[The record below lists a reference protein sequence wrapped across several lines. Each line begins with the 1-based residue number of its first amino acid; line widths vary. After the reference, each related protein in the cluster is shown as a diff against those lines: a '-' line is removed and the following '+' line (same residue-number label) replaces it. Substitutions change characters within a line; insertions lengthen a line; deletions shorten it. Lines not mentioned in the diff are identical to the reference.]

1 MSHPASTASVL
12 TELLTAQG
20 RTVREGQAAAAAH
33 IDSGDQHV
41 AAMCPTG
48 VGKSALAVAV
58 SVARKGGVIAVNS
71 NGLVAQYVAEI
82 PEWEEA
88 LGVSIAPLV
97 GSAHY
102 WCPVASPTLA
112 GLPSEAKDHVVRT
125 GSFIGSGVEKSVY
138 SGHSLAALAPVADE
152 EDDTKTVSPCTDC
165 KVRVLGSCPLWNARK
180 AAADADVVVTNATVL
195 GLSIS
200 GVTPW
205 SRAIRRPV
213 IVLDE
218 ADSCRE
224 PIASVLGAQITVKD
238 EAAVDGPSALAVVRA
253 WAADEDH
260 KMVSKARRF
269 LAMKRIEE
277 EAGRSIGISTND
289 RGHTVLTILADLKE
303 VFEDKTVVAMSATL
317 SQRNVDDLGL
327 SATVASFQGLD
338 VSASMV
344 TVQDDA
350 PAWAYGAPA
359 DWAAHVANE
368 LTQAFRS
375 GGRTLGL
382 FQSNVDK
389 DAVVAALPADVKAA
403 VLEYSSKTD
412 RTSVVQRY
420 TANPDKHLLIG
431 LVQGAG
437 RGLNLPGE
445 LLRKVIVS
453 RVPQNAPRGADR
465 AVWAEDSRASI
476 TQSVGRAHRAAGDW
490 GHVTIVG
497 GFGRRTDVAKA
508 LTDLGWKIS

>member
-1 MSHPASTASVL
+1 MSETTTSEVL
-12 TELLTAQG
+12 AKLLSAQG
-20 RTVREGQAAAAAH
+20 RTVRDGQAAAAAH

-58 SVARKGGVIAVNS
+58 SVARRGGVIAVNS
-71 NGLVAQYVAEI
+71 NGLVAQYVAEA
-82 PEWEEA
+82 PEWAEA
-88 LGVSIAPLV
+88 LDVKIAALV

-112 GLPSEAKDHVVRT
+112 GFTPDAKAYVART
-125 GSFIGSGVEKSVY
+125 GSFIGSGVEKAVY
-138 SGHSLAALAPVADE
+138 SRHSLAALSPVKD
-152 EDDTKTVSPCTDC
+152 EDDDEKTVSPCTHC
-165 KVRVLGSCPLWNARK
+165 EFRANKTCPLWQARSEA
-180 AAADADVVVTNATVL
+180 AAADVVITNATVL
-195 GLSIS
+195 GLSIA
-200 GVTPW
+200 GATPW
-205 SRAIRRPV
+205 ARSIRREV

-238 EAAVDGPSALAVVRA
+238 ESALDGPSALAVVRA
-253 WAADEDH
+253 WAADDEH
-260 KMVSKARRF
+260 KSAGRARRF
-269 LAMKRIEE
+269 LAIKRTVE
-277 EAGRSIGISTND
+277 EAGRSIIVSVEED
-289 RGHTVLTILADLKE
+289 RVVLTAPVDLTE
-303 VFEDKTVVAMSATL
+303 VFEDKHVVAMSATL

-327 SATVASFQGLD
+327 ATTVAAFQGLD
-338 VSASMV
+338 VSASTV

-368 LTQAFRS
+368 LTEAFRA

-389 DAVVAALPADVKAA
+389 DAVVALLPADVRSA

-412 RTSVVQRY
+412 RTTVVKTY

-445 LLRKVIVS
+445 LLRRVIVS
-453 RVPQNAPRGADR
+453 RVPQNAPRGADK
-465 AVWAEDSRASI
+465 AQWLEDSRASV

-490 GHVTIVG
+490 GHVTIIG
-497 GFGRRTDVAKA
+497 GFGNRKDVAKA
-508 LTDLGWKIS
+508 LADLGWKIS